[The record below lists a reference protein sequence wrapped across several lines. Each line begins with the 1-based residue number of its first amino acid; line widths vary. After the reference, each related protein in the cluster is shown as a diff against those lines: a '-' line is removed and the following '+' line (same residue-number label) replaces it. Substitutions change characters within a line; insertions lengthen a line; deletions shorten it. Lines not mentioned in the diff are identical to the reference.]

1 VIKESMRL
9 DCGIEIVS
17 ENSVSVLSF
26 TESSITDSEKISEM
40 AKQIAKFLSDENPD
54 YFIFDFEG
62 VRFFS
67 SQMLG
72 LLLQARDIIIHLG
85 GTILVSSIDPQLYR
99 VFKITNLNTI
109 FTFYPDKESAIR
121 SVKIS

>member
-1 VIKESMRL
+1 MEQAN
-9 DCGIEIVS
+9 GIEIAS

-26 TESSITDSEKISEM
+26 KDSSITNSEKIAEM
-40 AKQIAKFLSDENPD
+40 AEKIVQYLSDKQPD
-54 YFIFDFEG
+54 YFIFDFKG

-72 LLLQARDIIIHLG
+72 LLLQARDMLNRIG

-109 FTFYPDKESAIR
+109 FKFYPDKKSAIESIKGR
-121 SVKIS
+121 

>member
-1 VIKESMRL
+1 MEQTN
-9 DCGIEIVS
+9 GIEIAS
-17 ENSVSVLSF
+17 EDLVSVLSF
-26 TESSITDSEKISEM
+26 KDSSITNSEKIAKM
-40 AKQIAKFLSDENPD
+40 AEQIGKYLSDQHPD
-54 YFIFDFEG
+54 YFIFDFKG

-72 LLLQARDIIIHLG
+72 LLLQARDILKQFG

-109 FTFYPDKESAIR
+109 FTFYPDKESAIK
-121 SVKIS
+121 SIKGQ